1 MDISLSKQVLSTLT
15 AESVSVLRG
24 DRVVIDGLSIDVRSG
39 EALIL
44 VGPNGSG
51 KTTLLRALAGL
62 LPWAAGGPRMIAS
75 DGSAEPWLPIG
86 ACHYIGHAIPVK
98 SKLTVLENA
107 EFWCRYLAPHHTSPR
122 DYIGPALEAFDLTD
136 LGHVP
141 AAFLSAGQRRR
152 LSLSRLLLAPRPV
165 WLLDEPATSLDR
177 SSIERLVG
185 TIDAHLSA
193 GGMVIAATH
202 QPLTLTRHRQID
214 LSQAGEAE

>member
-1 MDISLSKQVLSTLT
+1 MDISQSKQGLSTLT
-15 AESVSVLRG
+15 AESLSVVRG

-62 LPWAAGGPRMIAS
+62 LPWAAGGPRMIAG

-86 ACHYIGHAIPVK
+86 ACHYIGHTIPVK

-107 EFWCRYLAPHHTSPR
+107 GFWCRYLAPHYASPG
-122 DYIGPALEAFDLTD
+122 DYIGPALEAFDLMD

-202 QPLTLTRHRQID
+202 QPLALSRQRQID
-214 LSQAGEAE
+214 LGHAGEGE